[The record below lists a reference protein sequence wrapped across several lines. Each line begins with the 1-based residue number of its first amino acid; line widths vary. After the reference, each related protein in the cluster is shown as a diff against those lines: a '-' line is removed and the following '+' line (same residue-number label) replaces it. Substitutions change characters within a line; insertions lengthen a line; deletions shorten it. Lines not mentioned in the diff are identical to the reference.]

1 MPARVMLIEGDRPTA
16 DLIKLGLSRLN
27 LDIDHHLDGA
37 DVLARLVQR
46 RPALLL
52 VDMLVPGL
60 NTLELI
66 GEMRRRGWLRQTQVV
81 VISALGFKEVVQQ
94 AIQMG
99 AVDFLVKPLSVDA
112 LVEKTSRWLGLQVE

>member
-1 MPARVMLIEGDRPTA
+1 MAAQVMLVENDRTTA
-16 DLIKLGLSRLN
+16 DLVKLGLGRLN
-27 LDIDHHLDGA
+27 LEVEHHLDGA
-37 DVLARLVQR
+37 DVLPLLVRQR
-46 RPALLL
+46 PVLLL

-60 NTLELI
+60 NALDLI

-112 LVEKTSRWLGLQVE
+112 LVEKTCHWLGLSLD